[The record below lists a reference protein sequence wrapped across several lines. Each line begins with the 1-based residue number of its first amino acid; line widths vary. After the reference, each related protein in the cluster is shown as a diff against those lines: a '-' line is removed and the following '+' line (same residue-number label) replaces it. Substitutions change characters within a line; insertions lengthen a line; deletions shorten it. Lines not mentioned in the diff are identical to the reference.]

1 MKHLVLIILAALSVA
16 AYAQSEHLTFKGV
29 PIDGT
34 LAEYTEKMQ
43 EKGFHYLYS
52 ENGLTILQ
60 GDFAGYKNCQIGVS
74 TLDNMDLVSTIA
86 VIFTTH
92 DTWGN
97 LYGNYANLKEMLSEK
112 YGRPSMVVEEFQSSY
127 VDDDSRKM
135 YEVGMDRCK
144 YYSIFK
150 TKLGTIELSINK
162 ADFGEGMV
170 VLRYQDQVNS
180 IETRAAAMDDL

>member
-1 MKHLVLIILAALSVA
+1 
-16 AYAQSEHLTFKGV
+16 
-29 PIDGT
+29 
-34 LAEYTEKMQ
+34 
-43 EKGFHYLYS
+43 
-52 ENGLTILQ
+52 
-60 GDFAGYKNCQIGVS
+60 
-74 TLDNMDLVSTIA
+74 
-86 VIFTTH
+86 
-92 DTWGN
+92 
-97 LYGNYANLKEMLSEK
+97 MLSEK
-112 YGRPSMVVEEFQSSY
+112 YGRPLMVVEEFQSSY

-180 IETRAAAMDDL
+180 TETRAAAMDDL

>member
-60 GDFAGYKNCQIGVS
+60 GDFAGYKNCQIAVS

-112 YGRPSMVVEEFQSSY
+112 YGRPSMVVEKFQSSY

-162 ADFGEGMV
+162 ADFRVGMV
-170 VLRYQDQVNS
+170 VLRYQDKINS
-180 IETRAAAMDDL
+180 TETRAAAMDDL